1 MRVLQLSDVHFG
13 RHAIAAYL
21 TAIAS
26 RIEQRRYDVV
36 VVAGDLTQRNFR
48 SQFRSSKH
56 FLDQTRKYAE
66 VFTVPGNHDVAWW
79 WKPLGVGFAWPMYRG
94 YRKWIADDL
103 EPVLRV
109 PGVTFVGLNSCHGV
123 QPYTLTTR
131 LRDLSVVGALRPA
144 QWDRARAAFDSA
156 PAGDLKVLVFHHN
169 LLRGDLSNR
178 WGLVNRADGIAQAA
192 STGADLVLNGHDHQ
206 TRIEAVEVA
215 LGGPDEGPAGDALGG
230 PDDDALGGPAA
241 ATVRGAARLQ
251 RLIVSHSTTLC
262 DRTRGGLPSAFQEIE
277 ITPAEVRIRANVWSK
292 DARDFTPREDR
303 CFAR

>member
-13 RHAIAAYL
+13 RHAIASYL

-48 SQFRSSKH
+48 SQFRSSKD

-66 VFTVPGNHDVAWW
+66 VLTVPGNHDVAWW
-79 WKPLGVGFAWPMYRG
+79 WKPLGLGFAWPMYRG

-103 EPVLRV
+103 EPVLRL

-123 QPYTLTTR
+123 QPYTLTAR
-131 LRDLSVVGALRPA
+131 MRDLSVVGALRPA
-144 QWDRARAAFDSA
+144 QWERARAAFAAS

-206 TRIEAVEVA
+206 TRIEAVDVA
-215 LGGPDEGPAGDALGG
+215 LGGPGMETAGRASGG
-230 PDDDALGGPAA
+230 QPDA
-241 ATVRGAARLQ
+241 ATAGGAAKLQ

-277 ITPAEVRIRANVWSK
+277 ITPAEITIRACVWSP
-292 DARDFTPREDR
+292 DAKDFTPRLDR